1 MDASRKMGYML
12 MLRVRKQEDNR
23 RFQFFRGNEGNGELM
38 LRVLTFPH
46 LLSEVLLNKNTLL
59 TQYGQQLPLLP
70 YCTFP
75 PMFIHFQHQRDDFI
89 RQFALLT

>member
-59 TQYGQQLPLLP
+59 TQYGHSYHYYHIALS
-70 YCTFP
+70 P